1 MPINNIN
8 VGASVKVT
16 YENEYI
22 KAVFPEI
29 RKVLAKGKTGW
40 IISGICGPAEEKP
53 ESRLV
58 LVEAGPANT
67 EIEEKT
73 EISKPEE
80 NKPKLTFGSPIPST
94 RKKKKRR

>member
-1 MPINNIN
+1 MPRNNIS

-16 YENEYI
+16 YENQHI

-29 RKVLAKGKTGW
+29 RKVLARGRTGW
-40 IISGICGPAEEKP
+40 IISGIYGPAEEKE

-58 LVEAGPANT
+58 LVEAGPEIQEQKEET
-67 EIEEKT
+67 EV
-73 EISKPEE
+73 SKPKET
-80 NKPKLTFGSPIPST
+80 KTKLTFGDPIPST